1 MVLREKSC
9 ASDRGVGY
17 QCTNCEYI
25 VPIYSVCTCR
35 NMELIINNEKGI
47 CYGENRFWY
56 ASRNG
61 TEPKRKVY
69 ALTPQKG
76 VSSGDDGT
84 QYTC

>member
-1 MVLREKSC
+1 LVVLPSIIAYCEMRE
-9 ASDRGVGY
+9 
-17 QCTNCEYI
+17 CEYI

-35 NMELIINNEKGI
+35 NMELIINNENGI

-61 TEPKRKVY
+61 TGPKRKVY

-76 VSSGDDGT
+76 VSGGDGGT
-84 QYTC
+84 QYTR